1 MFRLESVMQLKDEEQ
16 IRAMVRR
23 HAVTLVGKLLL
34 AMVLIVV
41 PFFLLFPLFNLGIFG
56 VIVFAIVILVGV
68 VLAARTLFVW
78 DNDVLIITNQRI
90 VDVDQRGLF
99 SRHVSEASL
108 NMIQDV
114 SWKKQGFWHT
124 LFRMGD
130 VKVQTAGATSTIQG
144 ENLPRPEKVHELIN
158 DVRNEAPHPSAV
170 NATPVEKDR
179 RSRVKHIAVMLEEA
193 DDAKVMEVEALLEKQ
208 SREKAVQ
215 SFFEKSNVQGSGENV
230 LK

>member
-1 MFRLESVMQLKDEEQ
+1 MFRLESVIQLKDEEQ

-23 HAVTLVGKLLL
+23 HAVTLVGKLVL

-56 VIVFAIVILVGV
+56 VIVFAIVILAGV

-90 VDVDQRGLF
+90 VDVDQKGLF

-130 VKVQTAGATSTIQG
+130 VTVQTAGATSTIQG
-144 ENLPRPEKVHELIN
+144 ENLPRPEKIHELIN
-158 DVRNEAPHPSAV
+158 DARHEAPHPSAAA
-170 NATPVEKDR
+170 ATPVEKDR
-179 RSRVKHIAVMLEEA
+179 RSRVRHIALMLE
-193 DDAKVMEVEALLEKQ
+193 DAKDEEVVEIENLLEKK
-208 SREKAVQ
+208 SKEKAVQ
-215 SFFEKSNVQGSGENV
+215 SLFNT
-230 LK
+230 